1 MAPVTQV
8 MSASLA
14 AAFLLMIGLWPFT
27 VMKKNAS
34 LADRFWGLGFVAVAW
49 IAFVSGPGYWVRKGL
64 VVSLTTLWGLRL
76 AAHITYR
83 SWGKGEDPRY
93 RAMREKHGAAFPW
106 VSLFTVFGLQA
117 VLLWIISLP
126 VQWACIVPYPAGVTV
141 TDIIGGAV
149 ALAGIVIESAADYQL
164 LRFKKNP
171 AHGGRVM
178 NEGLWAYSR
187 HPNYFGE
194 TLVWWGMFLVAL
206 SVPGG
211 LWTVISPALIT
222 FLLLRVSGVT
232 LLERTLTET
241 RPEYRD
247 YIRRTST
254 FIPWFPKRSTGE
266 GAQNG
271 KSVGAPKTDE

>member
-14 AAFLLMIGLWPFT
+14 AAFFLMIGLWPFT

-93 RAMREKHGAAFPW
+93 RAVREKHGAAFPW

-149 ALAGIVIESAADYQL
+149 ALAGIVIESLADYQL

-171 AHGGRVM
+171 AHRGRVM
-178 NEGLWAYSR
+178 SEGLWGYSR

-247 YIRRTST
+247 YIQRTPT
-254 FIPWFPKRSTGE
+254 LGE
-266 GAQNG
+266 GTQNA
-271 KSVGAPKTDE
+271 KSAEGPKSDE